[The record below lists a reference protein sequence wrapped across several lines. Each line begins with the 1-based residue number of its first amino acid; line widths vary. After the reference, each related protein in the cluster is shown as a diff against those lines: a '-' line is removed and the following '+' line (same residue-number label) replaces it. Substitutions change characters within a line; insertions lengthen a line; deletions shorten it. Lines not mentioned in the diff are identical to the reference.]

1 MGEGFLPFAP
11 ARSERGELWAAPLL
25 VLLASSRRTTARAA
39 DGHGLRGVLSHVL
52 LEAPLPSRFF
62 FPLSSSLGV
71 FRLCFFSAYSSPP
84 GWDSCPRL
92 PRRQRSCAT
101 RSCAALL
108 FALRVGRGNPTTRQE
123 NENDG
128 RGGVTDDHLRRMRL
142 SRPPRPNYSVSY
154 LYVSLLKKRP
164 RTEPSPRL
172 RGAGC
177 ARARPPRRRP
187 SPCTSRR
194 RQATPSRPPGAGGRR
209 TRS

>member
-62 FPLSSSLGV
+62 FTLSSSLGGV
-71 FRLCFFSAYSSPP
+71 SSLLLLCIFFSSGVGQLSASSKT
-84 GWDSCPRL
+84 STC
-92 PRRQRSCAT
+92 CAT

-142 SRPPRPNYSVSY
+142 SRPPRP
-154 LYVSLLKKRP
+154 
-164 RTEPSPRL
+164 
-172 RGAGC
+172 
-177 ARARPPRRRP
+177 
-187 SPCTSRR
+187 
-194 RQATPSRPPGAGGRR
+194 
-209 TRS
+209 